1 MERQRPLREARPA
14 FAIRARSPRQADR
27 DRSQIHLGGCLSR
40 RRREN
45 LGRIAVARV
54 AIPGRV
60 GANLFEPNRARGKDG
75 ISVRARE
82 ARGFGCHQ
90 GRGKERRASRP
101 GQCRHKVRFQ
111 PELEGLMGSFVERTR
126 GSARL
131 SRRRRLQLFPREELD
146 PGQGRRKG
154 RVHLAFDAV
163 FPRREASL
171 GRFWTLLKHRRVT
184 SLSEL
189 YRDCRKR
196 HTHRVLSR
204 FFFSAEEVPRQHQG
218 LWSKHQRRLLMH
230 RPRPK
235 QQCRKYQR
243 YLP

>member
-1 MERQRPLREARPA
+1 
-14 FAIRARSPRQADR
+14 
-27 DRSQIHLGGCLSR
+27 
-40 RRREN
+40 
-45 LGRIAVARV
+45 
-54 AIPGRV
+54 
-60 GANLFEPNRARGKDG
+60 
-75 ISVRARE
+75 
-82 ARGFGCHQ
+82 
-90 GRGKERRASRP
+90 
-101 GQCRHKVRFQ
+101 
-111 PELEGLMGSFVERTR
+111 MGSFVERTR

-163 FPRREASL
+163 FPRRDASV

-204 FFFSAEEVPRQHQG
+204 FFFFPAEEVPRQHQG
-218 LWSKHQRRLLMH
+218 LWSKHQRRLLML